1 MNKAL
6 DYETSHFEGYSAHL
20 FWLYGDIFL
29 GFKVRVHH
37 AGRALTSDW
46 SVHSFTMAIYEKRNF
61 SLASDRK
68 KYYRKQL

>member
-6 DYETSHFEGYSAHL
+6 DYETSLFEGYSAHL

-46 SVHSFTMAIYEKRNF
+46 SVHSVTMRKEILVMLQTEKE
-61 SLASDRK
+61 
-68 KYYRKQL
+68 YHRKQL